1 MAATSWIVQIKA
13 HSRYYPLPRLLDVL
27 SLLPEETHCRS
38 EPQFSIKNSIKTAPS
53 SPMRSVLGVR
63 RAPARRPSRL
73 RYEHL
78 IILGFTKHR
87 SGLPGIPSYPST
99 NGHRVGG
106 GSHLP
111 PPPTERSVQI
121 SCTTLFGRRFTALRE
136 PAAPDRA
143 TAVVVGAV
151 GPAP

>member
-1 MAATSWIVQIKA
+1 MAPSRAQMAATSWIVQIKA

-99 NGHRVGG
+99 NGPR
-106 GSHLP
+106 SA
-111 PPPTERSVQI
+111 TELSATRLL
-121 SCTTLFGRRFTALRE
+121 TNGRPCL
-136 PAAPDRA
+136 
-143 TAVVVGAV
+143 
-151 GPAP
+151 